1 MPPSDRPDPELVE
14 LLEELSET
22 LDELGDGIEGGERD
36 NRPQS
41 RDLVRFTESYT
52 IPTVISLL
60 EAAIQ
65 SLELLQGV
73 LRLVGGREL
82 DRDRGRGRTARSE
95 LGTVGRA
102 TFDSVD
108 AALTELTAA
117 LEGEPPEGTARDLL
131 RDARVLREEIDD
143 RLGESRERADRSK
156 RDRDPSR
163 PQAPED
169 TDGQDTH
176 EIPVQ
181 PESPEEPA
189 ADLPADPA
197 VDVDAELASIKDE
210 MRDDQLP
217 EEGDRKNG
225 SDRP

>member
-1 MPPSDRPDPELVE
+1 VRHRLVVSGLLFGMSPPDRSDPELVE
-14 LLEELSET
+14 LLEELSEN
-22 LDELGDGIEGGERD
+22 LDELGDGIESGERA

-82 DRDRGRGRTARSE
+82 DRDRGRGRTERSE

-117 LEGEPPEGTARDLL
+117 RAARGHSPRSAAGCPRTA
-131 RDARVLREEIDD
+131 
-143 RLGESRERADRSK
+143 G
-156 RDRDPSR
+156 
-163 PQAPED
+163 
-169 TDGQDTH
+169 
-176 EIPVQ
+176 
-181 PESPEEPA
+181 
-189 ADLPADPA
+189 
-197 VDVDAELASIKDE
+197 
-210 MRDDQLP
+210 
-217 EEGDRKNG
+217 GDRRKARREPRAGG
-225 SDRP
+225 SIEAR

>member
-1 MPPSDRPDPELVE
+1 MSPPDRSDPELVE
-14 LLEELSET
+14 LLEELSEN
-22 LDELGDGIEGGERD
+22 LDELGDGIESGERA

-82 DRDRGRGRTARSE
+82 DRDRGRGRTERSE

-108 AALTELTAA
+108 AALTELAAA
-117 LEGEPPEGTARDLL
+117 LDGEPPEGTARDLL
-131 RDARVLREEIDD
+131 RDARVLREEIDE

-156 RDRDPSR
+156 RDRDSSR
-163 PQAPED
+163 PQASDD
-169 TDGQDTH
+169 TDREETH

-181 PESPEEPA
+181 AESREGPA
-189 ADLPADPA
+189 ADLPANPA

-217 EEGDRKNG
+217 EESDRQNG
-225 SDRP
+225 SDRA